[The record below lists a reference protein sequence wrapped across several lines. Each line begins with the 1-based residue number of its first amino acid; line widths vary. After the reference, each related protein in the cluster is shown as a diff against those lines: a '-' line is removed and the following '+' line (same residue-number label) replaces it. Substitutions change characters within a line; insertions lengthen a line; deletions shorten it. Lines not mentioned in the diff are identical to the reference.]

1 MNLDQDN
8 ANGLDSTAGS
18 ERNFNDLAPAPRSMS
33 SGSKL
38 FLIFRFA
45 WIGALFFLFAVYIN
59 INPSHKNGT
68 GTAYVLGLIGAV
80 LTIAFSFTGI
90 RTVRYFMT
98 GNAAKG
104 KMTNYNEY
112 QVRTKHGYRTD
123 YNAEFTYEVNGV
135 KYQRNLK
142 GRTKK
147 NNDLV
152 LDEVEETVIYL
163 EDQPQKAMLID
174 EHGVK
179 IVVDQ
184 LGRIEVKNAWAG
196 YLFFLLFVLAV
207 VLIARY
213 MAGQI

>member
-1 MNLDQDN
+1 M
-8 ANGLDSTAGS
+8 
-18 ERNFNDLAPAPRSMS
+18 
-33 SGSKL
+33 
-38 FLIFRFA
+38 
-45 WIGALFFLFAVYIN
+45 
-59 INPSHKNGT
+59 
-68 GTAYVLGLIGAV
+68 
-80 LTIAFSFTGI
+80 
-90 RTVRYFMT
+90 
-98 GNAAKG
+98 
-104 KMTNYNEY
+104 
-112 QVRTKHGYRTD
+112 
-123 YNAEFTYEVNGV
+123 
-135 KYQRNLK
+135 K